1 MRRQELLVSLIALL
15 LLAWT
20 LFPIYNMVVTSLES
34 YEEVWKTHYLPPKPA
49 LEPYLQ
55 VITQTYWRLNLFWV
69 WLWNSLRI
77 AFLVALFSVV
87 VSSLFGYSISNK
99 SSLGRKVKDT
109 LGTVSVL
116 AYIFPSSLLSIPMFI
131 LLLRYSLLNTDLGL
145 TLALSI
151 LTIPFNSW
159 MATQYFNEIPREFRE
174 ASQIDGASTSTFFF
188 RILLPTSIPMIIAI
202 SVYSF
207 MFSWNNYLYP
217 LLIMGVEDNFT
228 LPIGMSSFLTSDDSP
243 WNIFMATSIVYALP
257 PVIVYYLFKQYL
269 VSGLFRGAI
278 KG

>member
-1 MRRQELLVSLIALL
+1 MRRQDLLISLVALL

-20 LFPIYNMVVTSLES
+20 LFPIYNMAVTSLES
-34 YEEVWKTHYLPPKPA
+34 YDEVWKMHYLPPNPT

-55 VITQTYWRLNLFWV
+55 VITQTYWRLNFFWT
-69 WLWNSLRI
+69 WLWNSLRT
-77 AFLVALFSVV
+77 AFLVALVSVV

-99 SSLGRKVKDT
+99 SSLGRKIKDT
-109 LGTVSVL
+109 LGTVSVF

-131 LLLRYSLLNTDLGL
+131 LMLKYSLLNTDLGL

-151 LTIPFNSW
+151 LTIPFNAW
-159 MATQYFNEIPREFRE
+159 MAAQYFNEIPKELKE
-174 ASQIDGASTSTFFF
+174 ASQIDGAPTSTFFI
-188 RILLPTSIPMIIAI
+188 RILLPISIPMIIAI

-217 LLIMGVEDNFT
+217 LLIMSAEDKFP
-228 LPIGMSSFLTSDDSP
+228 LPIGMSSFLSADDSP
-243 WNIFMATSIVYALP
+243 WNIFMATSIIYALP

-269 VSGLFRGAI
+269 ISGLFRGAV

>member
-1 MRRQELLVSLIALL
+1 MRGQDLLISLVALL

-20 LFPIYNMVVTSLES
+20 LFPIYNMAVTSLES
-34 YEEVWKTHYLPPKPA
+34 YDEVWKMHYLPPNPT

-55 VITQTYWRLNLFWV
+55 VITQTYWRLNLFWT
-69 WLWNSLRI
+69 WLWNSLRT
-77 AFLVALFSVV
+77 AFLVALVSVV

-109 LGTVSVL
+109 LGTVSVF

-131 LLLRYSLLNTDLGL
+131 LMLKYSLLNTDLGL

-151 LTIPFNSW
+151 LTIPFNAW
-159 MATQYFNEIPREFRE
+159 MAAQYFNEIPKELKE
-174 ASQIDGASTSTFFF
+174 ASQIDGAPTSTFFI
-188 RILLPTSIPMIIAI
+188 RILLPISIPVIIAI

-217 LLIMGVEDNFT
+217 LLIMSAEDKFP
-228 LPIGMSSFLTSDDSP
+228 LPIGMSSFLSADDSP
-243 WNIFMATSIVYALP
+243 WNIFMATSIIYALP

-269 VSGLFRGAI
+269 ISGLFRGAV

>member
-1 MRRQELLVSLIALL
+1 LKKQDFMVSFVALL
-15 LLAWT
+15 LLLWT
-20 LFPIYNMVVTSLES
+20 LFPLYNMIVTSLES
-34 YEEVWKTHYLPPKPA
+34 YEEVWKTNYLPPKPTI
-49 LEPYLQ
+49 EPYLQ
-55 VITQTYWRLNLFWV
+55 AITQSYWRLHLFWM

-77 AFLVALFSVV
+77 AFLVALTSVI

-99 SSLGRKVKDT
+99 SSLSRRVKDALST
-109 LGTVSVL
+109 TSIF

-131 LLLRYSLLNTDLGL
+131 LMLKYNLLNTDVGL

-159 MATQYFNEIPREFRE
+159 MATQYFNEIPRELRE
-174 ASQIDGASTSTFFF
+174 ASQIDGASTLTFFTK
-188 RILLPTSIPMIIAI
+188 ILLPISVPMIIAI

-217 LLIMGVEDNFT
+217 LLIMSSEENFP
-228 LPIGMSSFLTSDDSP
+228 LPIGMSSFLSADDSP
-243 WNIFMATSIVYALP
+243 WNIFMATSIIYALP
-257 PVIVYYLFKQYL
+257 PVIVYYMFKRYL
-269 VSGLFRGAI
+269 ISGLFKGAV

>member
-1 MRRQELLVSLIALL
+1 LKKQDFMVSFVALL
-15 LLAWT
+15 LLLWT
-20 LFPIYNMVVTSLES
+20 LFPLYNMIVTSLES
-34 YEEVWKTHYLPPKPA
+34 YEEVWKTNYLPPKPTI
-49 LEPYLQ
+49 EPYLQ
-55 VITQTYWRLNLFWV
+55 AITQSYWRLHLFWE

-77 AFLVALFSVV
+77 AFLVALTSVI

-99 SSLGRKVKDT
+99 SSLSRRVKDALST
-109 LGTVSVL
+109 TSIF

-131 LLLRYSLLNTDLGL
+131 LMLKYNLLNTDVGL

-159 MATQYFNEIPREFRE
+159 MATQYFNEIPRELRE
-174 ASQIDGASTSTFFF
+174 ASQIDGASTLTFFTK
-188 RILLPTSIPMIIAI
+188 ILLPISVPMIIAI

-217 LLIMGVEDNFT
+217 LLIMSSEENFP
-228 LPIGMSSFLTSDDSP
+228 LPIGMSSFLSADDSP
-243 WNIFMATSIVYALP
+243 WNIFMATSIIYALP
-257 PVIVYYLFKQYL
+257 PVIVYYMFKRYL
-269 VSGLFRGAI
+269 ISGLFKGAV